1 MIRKNLTNQITFI
14 LPTKKRVI
22 KATNFIL
29 KCNKNFKKINPNF
42 LIITSN
48 KIEANFFERKFRN
61 SKNIKIIIQK
71 KSGFMNACFESIA
84 HIQSKFC
91 TFFYDDDKISPH
103 SIKLFQNV
111 LKENIV
117 MGYGLVSDNLYDN
130 KFQSIKINKISK
142 KKILLSY
149 FGERIDGVKFMPVSP
164 VCLIFRSSFLLEWK
178 KIIFDYCKN
187 NLLRKDL
194 LLNQN
199 IGPDLILYLHQI
211 IKKKYIYF
219 ARPNIAKF
227 VIHNKSMSY
236 LLGKNKLRI
245 GYWLAK
251 KTLVHYNKVENKKIE
266 KFIFSFLLIS
276 GLHILILN
284 FFLKLFKKDNY
295 FDLFKK
301 ELIHLFQNKKF
312 KFSIFY
318 SLKIIFIKL
327 LR

>member
-22 KATNFIL
+22 KAANFIL

-142 KKILLSY
+142 LIIAIPSITEKNNFRLLEKLSPYCTSIETLPRKKYFKDKDVEVRDLEQILLEEILS
-149 FGERIDGVKFMPVSP
+149 
-164 VCLIFRSSFLLEWK
+164 
-178 KIIFDYCKN
+178 
-187 NLLRKDL
+187 RKMFSTS
-194 LLNQN
+194 LN
-199 IGPDLILYLHQI
+199 
-211 IKKKYIYF
+211 
-219 ARPNIAKF
+219 
-227 VIHNKSMSY
+227 
-236 LLGKNKLRI
+236 
-245 GYWLAK
+245 
-251 KTLVHYNKVENKKIE
+251 TLSNFENKV
-266 KFIFSFLLIS
+266 
-276 GLHILILN
+276 ILITGGAGSIGSEISRQLLMANPKKVIVLDQSEFAIYKLN
-284 FFLKLFKKDNY
+284 
-295 FDLFKK
+295 
-301 ELIHLFQNKKF
+301 
-312 KFSIFY
+312 
-318 SLKIIFIKL
+318 KITKGRKI
-327 LR
+327 